1 MLMGYIEPVKR
12 YLILS

>member
-1 MLMGYIEPVKR
+1 MLMGYIEPEKR